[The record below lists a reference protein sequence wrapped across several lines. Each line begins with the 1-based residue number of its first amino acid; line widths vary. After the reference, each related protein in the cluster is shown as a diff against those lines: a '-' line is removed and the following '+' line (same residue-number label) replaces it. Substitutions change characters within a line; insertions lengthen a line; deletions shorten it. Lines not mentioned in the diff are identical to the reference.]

1 MGTTRVVLVRF
12 LILAFLGI
20 CASMEPIVT
29 QLIPSNTKRSGS
41 TAFFV
46 CRVNV
51 TSFGHTYIHWYHQK
65 PGGHLERILYLS
77 SNDNVVHEDGVSEER
92 YEAKKRE
99 SDFSASLRIHQVTE
113 ADGGLY
119 YCACWDAS
127 GWIKI
132 FAEGTQLIVLERDS
146 VIKKKPPKP
155 IFFLPTLEE
164 VKQKK
169 SGTYICLLED
179 FFPNVVK
186 TYWKEN
192 ENSSPLNAQLGPI
205 TRTNGSYSQVSW
217 LTVQEDNLPK
227 NFTYFYQ
234 HEDVGIEPMAVPLPS
249 VWEVFNRS
257 HPSDSCEKT
266 EVKDKGLQE
275 LHFANTSA
283 FYTYTILLTKS
294 AIYFTITLFFLY
306 QKRAAGS
313 QETK

>member
-1 MGTTRVVLVRF
+1 MSLCQM
-12 LILAFLGI
+12 LAMATLW
-20 CASMEPIVT
+20 A
-29 QLIPSNTKRSGS
+29 
-41 TAFFV
+41 
-46 CRVNV
+46 
-51 TSFGHTYIHWYHQK
+51 FGHEALELKQPQVSLTKDLSTTARVTCQVSSSQTFESKYIHWYQQK
-65 PGGHLERILYLS
+65 PSQPLQHLLSVQSTSIPSQKSLHEIQKKFVAEKNKDKGTSILTIS
-77 SNDNVVHEDGVSEER
+77 SITRED
-92 YEAKKRE
+92 EA
-99 SDFSASLRIHQVTE
+99 T
-113 ADGGLY
+113 Y
-119 YCACWDAS
+119 YCACWDGPAKVF
-127 GWIKI
+127 G
-132 FAEGTQLIVLERDS
+132 EGTKLIVTNS

-313 QETK
+313 QETKYAC

>member
-1 MGTTRVVLVRF
+1 MSGYLALLLAAALVPAGQTAMILEQRVISMIRNVGGSAI
-12 LILAFLGI
+12 LICEIF
-20 CASMEPIVT
+20 SPT
-29 QLIPSNTKRSGS
+29 FDN
-41 TAFFV
+41 
-46 CRVNV
+46 
-51 TSFGHTYIHWYHQK
+51 IHWYHYQEGRAPERLLRYSMK
-65 PGGHLERILYLS
+65 KSESVLDPGFSPDKIRAYKGKDNSCRLIL
-77 SNDNVVHEDGVSEER
+77 SNLQMSDSGMYHCASWDGP
-92 YEAKKRE
+92 AKV
-99 SDFSASLRIHQVTE
+99 F
-113 ADGGLY
+113 G
-119 YCACWDAS
+119 
-127 GWIKI
+127 
-132 FAEGTQLIVLERDS
+132 EGTKLIVTNS